1 MPRYTR
7 SGAVYGLLGSL
18 VFALISAV
26 SVYLLFSALKP
37 EIMKVIASSI
47 PPGSGL
53 TAQQLYPA
61 ALAVA
66 VALVAII
73 SLIAGTIF
81 GGAIYGYAYGGGYLD
96 RRLSGRP

>member
-81 GGAIYGYAYGGGYLD
+81 GAIYGYAYGGGYLD